1 MSIQIGEV
9 IVWVIIGALAGSLAG
24 WLVRGNKRGF
34 GFLRNLI
41 IGMVGAIIGAFIFR
55 LFNISFGLGQI
66 TVSLEDVVAAFVG
79 SLILLAIIGLLT
91 RRR

>member
-1 MSIQIGEV
+1 MNIQLGEV
-9 IVWVIIGALAGSLAG
+9 LVWIIIGALAGSLAG
-24 WLVRGNKRGF
+24 WVVRGSRRGF

-55 LFNISFGLGQI
+55 LFNINFGLGQI
-66 TVSLEDVVAAFVG
+66 SISLEDVVAAFVG
-79 SLILLAIIGLLT
+79 SLILLALIGFLG